1 MVKRNALIEHDQKIK
16 DARELIR
23 STTGFTRRDAQ
34 KHLKR
39 LLRERAEY
47 IRLTNTQ
54 KGRAY
59 ADRKKAE
66 AAKARR

>member
-16 DARELIR
+16 DARELIH

-47 IRLTNTQ
+47 IRLTNT
-54 KGRAY
+54 
-59 ADRKKAE
+59 
-66 AAKARR
+66 

>member
-1 MVKRNALIEHDQKIK
+1 MVKQNALIEHDQKIK

-47 IRLTNTQ
+47 IRLIKT
-54 KGRAY
+54 
-59 ADRKKAE
+59 
-66 AAKARR
+66 